1 MPLNEDPGAA
11 VAAAETAE
19 MRELT
24 LLDCSYADEQA
35 TRLARRHL
43 RWRAAAAAAGAADSA
58 GAAGLCWRRALV
70 LLLALPLLQLLAL
83 PVARAGRGLPLRS
96 GLRRRGRRRC
106 GRWLRSERSRRGR
119 RRRGRRRNGLR
130 GMRGRQRR
138 EGSGGGGDSSEGERG
153 GRQNGAAERTT
164 RRAEALGGEGAGAA
178 EYDQPVSFE

>member
-1 MPLNEDPGAA
+1 MSSTQSLARRCSTAA
-11 VAAAETAE
+11 TQTSKRRASRDGICGGGLLLQQLAL
-19 MRELT
+19 LT
-24 LLDCSYADEQA
+24 LLA
-35 TRLARRHL
+35 LL
-43 RWRAAAAAAGAADSA
+43 G
-58 GAAGLCWRRALV
+58 CWRRALV

-96 GLRRRGRRRC
+96 GLRLRGRRRC